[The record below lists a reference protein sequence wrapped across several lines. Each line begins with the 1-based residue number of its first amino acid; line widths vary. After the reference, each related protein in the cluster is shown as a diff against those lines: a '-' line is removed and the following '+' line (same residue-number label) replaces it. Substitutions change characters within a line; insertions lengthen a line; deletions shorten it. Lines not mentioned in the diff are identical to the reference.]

1 MSWWAFFSSE
11 GRTATA
17 TDKAM
22 AKAAVNLEDDDDD
35 NK

>member
-1 MSWWAFFSSE
+1 MSWWVFFSSE
-11 GRTATA
+11 GRMATA
-17 TDKAM
+17 TDK